1 MSRYA
6 FWIAICIF
14 LALVASKFSPQT
26 GFSSLIRFGETWEPK
41 RDARLSNLPI
51 ATVPNSNGY
60 DGQFYAQ
67 LALDPLLLSPE
78 TSAALDVPS
87 YRARR
92 ILTPAVASVA
102 GAGDPWRTLQIY
114 ALLNVACWL
123 VLAWVLYQSLAVSDW
138 VSF

>member
-14 LALVASKFSPQT
+14 VALVVSKFSPHT
-26 GFSSLIRFGETWEPK
+26 GFTSLIRFGDTWDSK
-41 RDARLSNLPI
+41 RAATLRDLPI
-51 ATVPNSNGY
+51 ATVPGSNGY

-78 TSAALDVPS
+78 TSAALDAPA

-92 ILTPAVASVA
+92 ILTPALASVA
-102 GAGDPWRTLQIY
+102 GAGDPWR
-114 ALLNVACWL
+114 
-123 VLAWVLYQSLAVSDW
+123 
-138 VSF
+138 